1 MTETLNPSHILV
13 YGKKGRN
20 FFDKYIERGIPVTF
34 YDPPDTHKIFYKTKE
49 ELELWVRRKNIN
61 FLKPLA
67 HYKSHE
73 KIL

>member
-49 ELELWVRRKNIN
+49 ELEL
-61 FLKPLA
+61 
-67 HYKSHE
+67 
-73 KIL
+73 